1 MLVKKILCKYTDFTY
16 YVEWETKSIKR
27 QKNAEFRLILALP
40 EEFWSIE
47 FESGTTVLNSNVIL
61 PKYRGVS
68 YFCRKKIGIK
78 MENTFHSNFMYTF
91 VTRSS
96 FCPLWLTVWS
106 MFDIVPSY
114 TTVKSDYKHNIK
126 YINRE
131 RKRERKPFRLFFF
144 LFFFFLTNK

>member
-1 MLVKKILCKYTDFTY
+1 
-16 YVEWETKSIKR
+16 
-27 QKNAEFRLILALP
+27 
-40 EEFWSIE
+40 
-47 FESGTTVLNSNVIL
+47 
-61 PKYRGVS
+61 
-68 YFCRKKIGIK
+68 
-78 MENTFHSNFMYTF
+78 MYTF

-131 RKRERKPFRLFFF
+131 RKRERGNRSVYSSSYFSSSSQINRFQTM
-144 LFFFFLTNK
+144 TNGT